1 MEEYSILMKE
11 SLKLLNTAD
20 HMAYM
25 TYPMLDDPK
34 LLITITQNLY
44 NALMKSV
51 EAILIYERTYKRI
64 PGFTDSYNDKM
75 HMFRETCMDKYD
87 LSREGFLVLKD
98 LREILEEHRKSNV
111 EFRRKNEFVICSDNF
126 RLKTLSLVRIKDLI
140 YKSKPFIEKANR
152 IIGRRWTT

>member
-1 MEEYSILMKE
+1 MEEYNILMKE
-11 SLKLLNTAD
+11 SLQLLNTAD
-20 HMAYM
+20 HLAYM

-34 LLITITQNLY
+34 LLITIVKNLY

-64 PGFTDSYNDKM
+64 PGFTDSYSDKM
-75 HMFRETCMDKYD
+75 HMFRETCLDKYD

-98 LREILEEHRKSNV
+98 LKEILDEHSKSTV
-111 EFRRKNEFVICSDNF
+111 EFRRKDSFVICSDNF
-126 RLKTLSLVRIKDLI
+126 RLKTLNLVRVKDLI

-152 IIGRRWTT
+152 MIGRR